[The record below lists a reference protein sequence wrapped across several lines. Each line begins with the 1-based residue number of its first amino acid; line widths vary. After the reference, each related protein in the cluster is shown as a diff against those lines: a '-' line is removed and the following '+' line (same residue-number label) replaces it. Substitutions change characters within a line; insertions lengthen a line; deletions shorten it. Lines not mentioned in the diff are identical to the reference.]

1 MSTLLDHLK
10 DDMKQAMRDR
20 ASSDSAKHRLM
31 TIRLILA
38 AVKQQEVDR
47 RVEIVDA
54 DILVIL
60 DKMVKQRRDS
70 IEQFDK
76 AGRDDLSSKEKF
88 EMDIIQAYLPEQ
100 LSDDEISELIKD
112 AISTSGAESM
122 RDMGKVMGILKP
134 KMQGR
139 ADMGKVSGLIKAQLS

>member
-1 MSTLLDHLK
+1 MLLERIK

-20 ASSDSAKHRLM
+20 AKDRLN

-38 AVKQQEVDR
+38 AVKQREVDER
-47 RVEIVDA
+47 ITLEDTDVLAI
-54 DILVIL
+54 I

-76 AGRDDLSSKEKF
+76 AGRDDLSNKEKF
-88 EMDIIQAYLPEQ
+88 EIEVIQEYLPQQ
-100 LSDDEISELIKD
+100 LTEPEISEMITE
-112 AISTSGAESM
+112 AISSTGAESM
-122 RDMGKVMGILKP
+122 RDMGKVMGMLKP

-139 ADMGKVSGLIKAQLS
+139 ADMGMVSGLIKKQLG

>member
-1 MSTLLDHLK
+1 MLTERIR

-20 ASSDSAKHRLM
+20 AKDRLS

-47 RVEIVDA
+47 RVILEDA
-54 DILVIL
+54 EVLAIL

-88 EMDIIQAYLPEQ
+88 EIEVIQNYLPQPLSEQ
-100 LSDDEISELIKD
+100 EISDLIAE

-139 ADMGKVSGLIKAQLS
+139 ADMGKVSGLIKSQLG

>member
-1 MSTLLDHLK
+1 MPMLLDRIK

-20 ASSDSAKHRLM
+20 AKERLS

-47 RVEIVDA
+47 RVILEEAEILA
-54 DILVIL
+54 IL

-76 AGRDDLSSKEKF
+76 AGRDDLSSKEKR
-88 EMDIIQAYLPEQ
+88 EIEVIQAYLPQPLSEQ
-100 LSDDEISELIKD
+100 EISELIAK
-112 AISTSGAESM
+112 AITESGAESM

-139 ADMGKVSGLIKAQLS
+139 ADMGKVSGLIKSQLG

>member
-1 MSTLLDHLK
+1 MLLERIK
-10 DDMKQAMRDR
+10 DDMKQAMRDH
-20 ASSDSAKHRLM
+20 AKARLS

-38 AVKQQEVDR
+38 AVKQIEVDQR
-47 RVEIVDA
+47 ITLEDTDVLAI
-54 DILVIL
+54 I

-76 AGRDDLSSKEKF
+76 AGRDDLSNKEKF
-88 EMDIIQAYLPEQ
+88 EIEVIQEYLPQQ
-100 LSDDEISELIKD
+100 LTESEITNLITE
-112 AISTSGAESM
+112 AISSTGAESM

-139 ADMGKVSGLIKAQLS
+139 ADMGSVSGLIKKQLG

>member
-1 MSTLLDHLK
+1 MLLERIK

-20 ASSDSAKHRLM
+20 AKDRLS

-38 AVKQQEVDR
+38 AVKQQEIDR
-47 RVEIVDA
+47 RVVLEEAEILA
-54 DILVIL
+54 IL

-76 AGRDDLSSKEKF
+76 AGRDDLSTKEKF
-88 EMDIIQAYLPEQ
+88 EIEVIQAYLPAPLSEQ
-100 LSDDEISELIKD
+100 EISELIAE
-112 AISTSGAESM
+112 AITSSGAESM

-139 ADMGKVSGLIKAQLS
+139 ADMGKVSGLIKSQLG

>member
-1 MSTLLDHLK
+1 MPMLLDRIK
-10 DDMKQAMRDR
+10 EDMKQAMRDR
-20 ASSDSAKHRLM
+20 AKQRLS

-38 AVKQQEVDR
+38 ATKQQEVDR
-47 RVEIVDA
+47 RV
-54 DILVIL
+54 ILEEAEVLAIL

-88 EMDIIQAYLPEQ
+88 EIEVIQDYLPQPLSEQ
-100 LSDDEISELIKD
+100 EISELIAE
-112 AISTSGAESM
+112 AITETGAESM

-139 ADMGKVSGLIKAQLS
+139 ADMGKVSGIIKSQLG

>member
-1 MSTLLDHLK
+1 MLLERIK

-20 ASSDSAKHRLM
+20 AKDRLK

-38 AVKQQEVDR
+38 AAKQQEVDR
-47 RVEIVDA
+47 RVTLEDVDVLA
-54 DILVIL
+54 II

-76 AGRDDLSSKEKF
+76 AGRDDLSSIEKF
-88 EMDIIQAYLPEQ
+88 EIEVIQGYLPAQLTEQ
-100 LSDDEISELIKD
+100 EIAELVAE

-139 ADMGKVSGLIKAQLS
+139 ADMGKVSGKIKQQLS

>member
-1 MSTLLDHLK
+1 MLLTRIK
-10 DDMKQAMRDR
+10 DDMKQAMKDR
-20 ASSDSAKHRLM
+20 AKQRLS

-38 AVKQQEVDR
+38 AAKQQEVDTR
-47 RVEIVDA
+47 LELKETDV
-54 DILVIL
+54 LLIL

-76 AGRDDLSSKEKF
+76 ANREDLSAKEK
-88 EMDIIQAYLPEQ
+88 EEIKVIQAYLPQQ
-100 LSDDEISELIKD
+100 LTEEEISELIKD

-139 ADMGKVSGLIKAQLS
+139 ADMGKVSGLIKSHFA

>member
-1 MSTLLDHLK
+1 MLLERIK

-20 ASSDSAKHRLM
+20 AKDRLKP
-31 TIRLILA
+31 IRLILA

-47 RVEIVDA
+47 RVTLEDVEVLAI
-54 DILVIL
+54 I

-76 AGRDDLSSKEKF
+76 AGRDDLSTIEKF
-88 EMDIIQAYLPEQ
+88 EIEVIQGYLPAQLTEQ
-100 LSDDEISELIKD
+100 EITEMVAE
-112 AISTSGAESM
+112 AISTSGAEGM

-139 ADMGKVSGLIKAQLS
+139 ADMGKVSGLIKSQLS

>member
-1 MSTLLDHLK
+1 MLLERIK

-20 ASSDSAKHRLM
+20 AKPRLN

-38 AVKQQEVDR
+38 AVKQQEVDQR
-47 RVEIVDA
+47 ITLEDTDVLAI
-54 DILVIL
+54 I

-70 IEQFDK
+70 IEQYDK
-76 AGRDDLSSKEKF
+76 AGRVDLSDVEKF
-88 EMDIIQAYLPEQ
+88 EIEVIQEYLPQQ
-100 LSDDEISELIKD
+100 LTESEISDLITE
-112 AISTSGAESM
+112 AVASTGAESM

-139 ADMGKVSGLIKAQLS
+139 ADMGKVSGLIKKQLG

>member
-1 MSTLLDHLK
+1 MLLTRIK

-20 ASSDSAKHRLM
+20 AKTRLG

-47 RVEIVDA
+47 RVELEEA
-54 DILVIL
+54 DVLLIL

-76 AGRDDLSSKEKF
+76 ANRDDLSAVEKEELKV
-88 EMDIIQAYLPEQ
+88 IQAYLPQQ
-100 LSDDEISELIKD
+100 LTEEEISEFIKE
-112 AISTSGAESM
+112 AITTSGAESM

-139 ADMGKVSGLIKAQLS
+139 ADMGKVSGLIKSQLA

>member
-1 MSTLLDHLK
+1 MLLERIK

-20 ASSDSAKHRLM
+20 AKDRLKP
-31 TIRLILA
+31 IRLILA

-47 RVEIVDA
+47 RVTLEDVDVLA
-54 DILVIL
+54 II

-76 AGRDDLSSKEKF
+76 AGRDDLSSIEKF
-88 EMDIIQAYLPEQ
+88 EIEVIQGYLPAQLTEQ
-100 LSDDEISELIKD
+100 EITEMVAE
-112 AISTSGAESM
+112 AISTSGAEGM

-139 ADMGKVSGLIKAQLS
+139 ADMGKVSGLIKSQLS

>member
-1 MSTLLDHLK
+1 MLLERIK

-20 ASSDSAKHRLM
+20 AKDRLK

-38 AVKQQEVDR
+38 AAKQQEVDR
-47 RVEIVDA
+47 RVILEDVDVLA
-54 DILVIL
+54 II

-76 AGRDDLSSKEKF
+76 AGRDDLSAIEKF
-88 EMDIIQAYLPEQ
+88 EIEVIQGYLPVQLTEQ
-100 LSDDEISELIKD
+100 EITAMVAE
-112 AISTSGAESM
+112 AISTSGAEGM

-139 ADMGKVSGLIKAQLS
+139 ADMGKVSGLIKSQLS

>member
-1 MSTLLDHLK
+1 MLLERIK

-20 ASSDSAKHRLM
+20 AKARLT

-38 AVKQQEVDR
+38 AVKQREVDER
-47 RVEIVDA
+47 ITLDDTDVLAI
-54 DILVIL
+54 I

-76 AGRDDLSSKEKF
+76 AGRDDLSKVERF
-88 EMDIIQAYLPEQ
+88 EIEVIQEYLPQQ
-100 LSDDEISELIKD
+100 LTESEISEMITEV
-112 AISTSGAESM
+112 ISSTGAESM
-122 RDMGKVMGILKP
+122 RDMGKVMGMLKP

-139 ADMGKVSGLIKAQLS
+139 ADMGKVSGLIKKQLG

>member
-1 MSTLLDHLK
+1 MPMLLDRIK

-20 ASSDSAKHRLM
+20 AKERLS

-47 RVEIVDA
+47 RV
-54 DILVIL
+54 ILEEAEVLAIL

-88 EMDIIQAYLPEQ
+88 EIEVIQNYLPQPLSEQ
-100 LSDDEISELIKD
+100 EISELIAE
-112 AISTSGAESM
+112 AITETGAESM

-139 ADMGKVSGLIKAQLS
+139 ADMGKVSGVIKSQLG

>member
-1 MSTLLDHLK
+1 MLLERIK

-20 ASSDSAKHRLM
+20 AKDRLK

-38 AVKQQEVDR
+38 AAKQQEVDR
-47 RVEIVDA
+47 RVTLEDVDVLA
-54 DILVIL
+54 II

-76 AGRDDLSSKEKF
+76 AGRDDLSSIEKF
-88 EMDIIQAYLPEQ
+88 EIEVIQGYLPAQLTEQ
-100 LSDDEISELIKD
+100 EIAELVAE

-139 ADMGKVSGLIKAQLS
+139 ADMGKVSGLIKSQLS

>member
-1 MSTLLDHLK
+1 MLLDRIK
-10 DDMKQAMRDR
+10 EDMKQAMRDR
-20 ASSDSAKHRLM
+20 AKERLS

-38 AVKQQEVDR
+38 AAKQQEVDR
-47 RVEIVDA
+47 RV
-54 DILVIL
+54 ILEEAEVLAIL

-88 EMDIIQAYLPEQ
+88 EIEVIQNYLPQPLSEQ
-100 LSDDEISELIKD
+100 EISDMIAE
-112 AISTSGAESM
+112 AITETGAESM

-139 ADMGKVSGLIKAQLS
+139 ADMGKVSGVIKSQLG